1 MTQHMLIV
9 LMATMVATFS
19 GLIGSTGN
27 GAAKRGDSGARGTTE
42 VPRKFAEANEAA
54 TPPVQSTDHDPRF
67 ALT

>member
-19 GLIGSTGN
+19 GLIGCTGK
-27 GAAKRGDSGARGTTE
+27 GAAKRGDSGARGTAE
-42 VPRKFAEANEAA
+42 VPRKLAEANEAA
-54 TPPVQSTDHDPRF
+54 TPQVQSTDHGPRF